1 MILII
6 AVLAILLLIAC
17 VGLHVLNEGVKE
29 AHAVAED
36 YKQRW
41 INETK
46 NSSQMQKKY
55 QGMCDEKEFQF
66 MRVVELNKE
75 ILALKTSNQD
85 LHDDIKRLSEQGK
98 EVKETGHL
106 YKTRHH
112 ERATPDVYQAVFEL
126 TTNGQRVLQSLV
138 AQYSGNAYTS
148 DQNGGERETCRK
160 LGQAE
165 VINFINYQIY
175 KANNPHLFPEQ
186 VIEND

>member
-17 VGLHVLNEGVKE
+17 VGLHVLNEGVIE

-41 INETK
+41 SDELD
-46 NSSQMQKKY
+46 NSSRLNGEKFNEWERAEVL
-55 QGMCDEKEFQF
+55 QGE
-66 MRVVELNKE
+66 V
-75 ILALKTSNQD
+75 IALKTEIHD
-85 LHDDIKRLSEQGK
+85 LKDDIKRLSEQGK

-112 ERATPDVYQAVFEL
+112 KRATPDVYQAVFEL

>member
-36 YKQRW
+36 YEQRW
-41 INETK
+41 IDESKVSSTLRNEKHHEWERAETLQQEVISLK
-46 NSSQMQKKY
+46 SLNQ
-55 QGMCDEKEFQF
+55 
-66 MRVVELNKE
+66 ELR
-75 ILALKTSNQD
+75 
-85 LHDDIKRLSEQGK
+85 DDIKRLSEQGK

>member
-1 MILII
+1 MIIGFEVVGF
-6 AVLAILLLIAC
+6 AVITILALIAC
-17 VGLHVLNEGVKE
+17 ALLYAAEKKVKKLSNELFDE
-29 AHAVAED
+29 
-36 YKQRW
+36 RT
-41 INETK
+41 ISSTLRNEK
-46 NSSQMQKKY
+46 HHEWERA
-55 QGMCDEKEFQF
+55 G
-66 MRVVELNKE
+66 
-75 ILALKTSNQD
+75 ILQEEVIALKTSNQE
-85 LHDDIKRLSEQGK
+85 LKDDIKRLSEQGK
-98 EVKETGHL
+98 EVKETGNL

-112 ERATPDVYQAVFEL
+112 QRATPDVYQAVFEL